1 MKKTIICLLIFAVV
15 SSLTFASNI
24 TFREGDKTVVLST
37 SQNPSL
43 AVRDAF
49 LEGYYDAYYSINKGL
64 KLYEIY
70 ELVCG
75 KNFGEYNANQKNAYM
90 AAFYECMT
98 TYSAPSA
105 GEFKDLYPLYES
117 LMKAPVSYS
126 NSLEISSLG
135 GTRFF
140 NRLPD

>member
-24 TFREGDKTVVLST
+24 TFREGDKTVVLTT

-43 AVRDAF
+43 AVRDSF
-49 LEGYYDAYYSINKGL
+49 LEGFYDAYSSISKGS

-70 ELVCG
+70 ELIAS
-75 KNFGEYNANQKNAYM
+75 KSFGNLDATQKNAYM

-105 GEFKDLYPLYES
+105 GEFADLYPLYES

-135 GTRFF
+135 GIRFF
-140 NRLPD
+140 SRLPD